1 MESDL
6 WVCVGRQWSPGIGDP
21 SVMGW
26 LTVGAYGAA
35 TAAGA
40 RVARLARGGRIGP
53 ISELQFLFW
62 TGVAI
67 LYGLLAVNKQLD
79 LQSAFTAL
87 GRCLALRDG
96 WYEDRRLVQIG
107 FIVGLAG
114 AATAGVALAA
124 YGFRAILSGNRLAF
138 LGLLLTTT
146 FVLVRAVGFHHVDSL
161 ISARVLGL
169 RMNWVLE
176 LSGIALVTAAAL
188 GRCRER
194 VDSERSGS

>member
-1 MESDL
+1 
-6 WVCVGRQWSPGIGDP
+6 
-21 SVMGW
+21 MGW
-26 LTVGAYGAA
+26 LTVVAYGGAA
-35 TAAGA
+35 AAGA
-40 RVARLARGGRIGP
+40 RVARFARGGRIGP
-53 ISELQFLFW
+53 RPDLQFLFW

-79 LQSAFTAL
+79 LQSAFTAV

-107 FIVGLAG
+107 FIVGLACV
-114 AATAGVALAA
+114 AAAGVALAA
-124 YGFRAILSGNRLAF
+124 YGFRAILAGNRLAF

-176 LSGIALVTAAAL
+176 LSGIALVTAAAF

-194 VDSERSGS
+194 VDPDQSAT